1 MFPGPRTAGK
11 SKHPAIFATP
21 SKEDLLSPSETP
33 ERPASTSGLRRQVS
47 NSRDAPR
54 ELREFEER
62 PRSAPG
68 RRKAHR
74 AKNPFIEYDA
84 REKRLNQERK
94 WLQEAPDHM
103 EQRRTDLRL
112 GALLRHLDVRD
123 DSDERL
129 YENRTFYGPHSM
141 AMKARQRP
149 RKEPK
154 EPKEKKEKKEAGRKA
169 QEARPALA
177 LKRLGQELKSSLS
190 EEAQRSFRD
199 ASRIERSEA
208 SKEKESRCRLLAN
221 FARGVEA

>member
-177 LKRLGQELKSSLS
+177 LKRLGQES
-190 EEAQRSFRD
+190 
-199 ASRIERSEA
+199 
-208 SKEKESRCRLLAN
+208 
-221 FARGVEA
+221 